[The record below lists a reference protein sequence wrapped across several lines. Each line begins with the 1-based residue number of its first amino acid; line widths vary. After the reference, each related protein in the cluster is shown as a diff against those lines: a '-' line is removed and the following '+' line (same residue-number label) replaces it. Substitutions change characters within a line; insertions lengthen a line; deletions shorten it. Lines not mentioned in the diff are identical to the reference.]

1 MQLSLLATKPTGSY
15 GRIPISKVVVLDP
28 WVDPLPT
35 PGPVPYS
42 TPVDQSL
49 EDIASAGASMQG
61 SLEGTAVGDSDVNLS
76 RLNKYP
82 YPKLFVINSEAFTI
96 WTDHFTRLQ
105 EIVNAWEPQGRR
117 LATLGSFK
125 FHFISS
131 SSLLIS
137 FLQLEANMHRS
148 LIFLYFLGFAR
159 TMTSLYITRSAA
171 SL

>member
-1 MQLSLLATKPTGSY
+1 M
-15 GRIPISKVVVLDP
+15 VVLDP
-28 WVDPLPT
+28 WLDPLPT

-61 SLEGTAVGDSDVNLS
+61 SFEGTAVGDSDINLS
-76 RLNKYP
+76 RLNQYP

-105 EIVNAWEPQGRR
+105 EIVNVWEPQGRR
-117 LATLGSFK
+117 LATLGLFK
-125 FHFISS
+125 FRFID
-131 SSLLIS
+131 SLLIS
-137 FLQLEANMHRS
+137 FLQWEANMHRS
-148 LIFLYFLGFAR
+148 LIFLYCLDFAR
-159 TMTSLYITRSAA
+159 TMTSLSITRSAA